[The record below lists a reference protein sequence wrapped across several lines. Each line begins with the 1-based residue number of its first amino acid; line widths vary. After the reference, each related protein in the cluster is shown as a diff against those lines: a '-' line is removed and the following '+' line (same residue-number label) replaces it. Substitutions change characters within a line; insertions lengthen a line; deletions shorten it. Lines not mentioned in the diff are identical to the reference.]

1 MLQVRL
7 SMYDLLV
14 DTMNQRVNNKLTL
27 SLGPY
32 HMETS
37 QLICKAN
44 QWTGFYMIRTSV
56 MKVFIDWEKNPS
68 WRNWV
73 LLLRKIVETK

>member
-14 DTMNQRVNNKLTL
+14 DTMHQRVNSKLTL

-44 QWTGFYMIRTSV
+44 
-56 MKVFIDWEKNPS
+56 
-68 WRNWV
+68 
-73 LLLRKIVETK
+73 